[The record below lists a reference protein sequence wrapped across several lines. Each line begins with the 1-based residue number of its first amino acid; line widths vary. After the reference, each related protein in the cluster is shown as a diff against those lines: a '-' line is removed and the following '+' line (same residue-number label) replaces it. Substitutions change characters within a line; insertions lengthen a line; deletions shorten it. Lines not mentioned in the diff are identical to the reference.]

1 MDRIK
6 RILREI
12 LQDYKDD
19 FGVDF
24 IENKKTL
31 NTISTI
37 RSKVLKNELAGYITK
52 FIKHEIKEK
61 TENEKK
67 ILSQSKKYVDE
78 VETKTLNENQS
89 NEKTPEQTNE
99 EKTPEQT
106 NEEKTPEQTNEE
118 KTTEPQKTP

>member
-6 RILREI
+6 RISRKI

-24 IENKKTL
+24 IENKKIL
-31 NTISTI
+31 NKISII

-52 FIKHEIKEK
+52 FIKREIREK

-67 ILSQSKKYVDE
+67 ILSQSEKYVEE

-89 NEKTPEQTNE
+89 NEKNQKQTNE
-99 EKTPEQT
+99 ENIASTEQ
-106 NEEKTPEQTNEE
+106 
-118 KTTEPQKTP
+118 QKTP

>member
-1 MDRIK
+1 MDRIT
-6 RILREI
+6 RISREI

-61 TENEKK
+61 TENERK
-67 ILSQSKKYVDE
+67 IASQAKEHVEE

-89 NEKTPEQTNE
+89 NEKNQEQTNKE
-99 EKTPEQT
+99 NNASTEQ
-106 NEEKTPEQTNEE
+106 
-118 KTTEPQKTP
+118 QKTP